1 MDRIPQTEHANPRT
15 ADLDVLSTYDLVAT
29 IAEEQ
34 QTAVE
39 AVLAVRAELARAV
52 DEIAHRLSTGGRLHY
67 VGAGTSG
74 RLGILD
80 ASEMPPTFGTDPSLV
95 CAHIAGGATAVTGA
109 VEGAED
115 DAAAGEREMREHIAP
130 GDAVVALSASG
141 GAAYVVAALDSA
153 RECGAFAIS
162 VTNVAGSALE
172 RAADLSIVLQ
182 TGPEALAGSTRLK
195 AGTAQKIL
203 LNTLSTAVM
212 VRLEKAYGNLMVDVA
227 ATNKKLR
234 DRATRLVTHI
244 AGISEAQ
251 AGDLLQAVNWNV
263 KVAVIMARTSLDAVG
278 AASFLAQNKGS
289 LRRSLSHAV
298 GYDPKRSPYN

>member
-1 MDRIPQTEHANPRT
+1 MERVPQTEHANPRT
-15 ADLDVLSTYDLVAT
+15 GDLDVLSTVDLVRT
-29 IAEEQ
+29 LAEEHR
-34 QTAVE
+34 TAAD
-39 AVLAVRAELARAV
+39 AVLDAGDQLAAAV
-52 DEIAHRLSTGGRLHY
+52 DEIVRRLSGGGRLHY

-95 CAHIAGGATAVTGA
+95 CAHIAGGEAAVTGA

-115 DAAAGEREMREHIAP
+115 DAAAGQREMRDHVKE

-141 GAAYVVAALDSA
+141 GAAYVAAALAAA
-153 RECGAFAIS
+153 RECGAYTLS
-162 VTNVAGSALE
+162 VTNVPGSPLE
-172 RAADLSIVLQ
+172 SAAHCAIVLM

-234 DRATRLVTHI
+234 DRATRLVSHI
-244 AGISEAQ
+244 ARISEEQ
-251 AGDLLQAVNWNV
+251 AADLLQAVNWNV
-263 KVAVIMARTSLDAVG
+263 KVAVIVARTSLDAVS
-278 AASFLAQNKGS
+278 AAALLAQNKGS
-289 LRRSLSHAV
+289 LRRSLSHLP
-298 GYDPKRSPYN
+298 G